1 MSPFHG
7 MREAAAGW
15 LESRG
20 LVKGWVPADGT
31 GPLKY
36 QTDTMAATPSSDP
49 MIIDQLEFAAAKSL
63 RTSIIILASFNSIAA
78 FATAAAILFEGYS
91 RGKRNH
97 RTYKFSR
104 EGFRFIPSCD
114 VFPLVLS
121 FGIMIQAIVFAV
133 AQSTGLSSLFG
144 LGCTEISQVVL
155 PTIFLVPYIQL
166 VFGVEMFLRGLRPAP
181 FAPRGKRSVAICL
194 VILGLGVLANFLVA
208 AFDPAADLCLTYLF
222 WFAAHWSW
230 GCFALLTAIASILL
244 ICCIGIFLQ
253 LTRSTK
259 IEVTER
265 VAASRMVYY
274 LAVAIISNAFMIPF
288 FFMLAFGDYI
298 AARKPKS
305 QYWKA

>member
-97 RTYKFSR
+97 RTYKFRYEQSSGHASR
-104 EGFRFIPSCD
+104 PASVE
-114 VFPLVLS
+114 
-121 FGIMIQAIVFAV
+121 
-133 AQSTGLSSLFG
+133 
-144 LGCTEISQVVL
+144 VVL
-155 PTIFLVPYIQL
+155 LN
-166 VFGVEMFLRGLRPAP
+166 G
-181 FAPRGKRSVAICL
+181 
-194 VILGLGVLANFLVA
+194 
-208 AFDPAADLCLTYLF
+208 
-222 WFAAHWSW
+222 W
-230 GCFALLTAIASILL
+230 
-244 ICCIGIFLQ
+244 
-253 LTRSTK
+253 
-259 IEVTER
+259 
-265 VAASRMVYY
+265 
-274 LAVAIISNAFMIPF
+274 
-288 FFMLAFGDYI
+288 
-298 AARKPKS
+298 KPDD
-305 QYWKA
+305 